1 MIIHLFQK
9 RIIPTVSQVLYRTE
23 HQKNDLVEIFKSQA
37 SIAKDLPVLLK
48 REQAHKEFL
57 EDIVPFEENVA
68 EGVQHKEIVEE
79 SIKVGRQ
86 LLGALEHLKQS
97 EEETLET
104 LQKEIEKLQERQAEL
119 RFQKDNLEYAKAHQ
133 RRTRLGEKVSGRK
146 EEAYYP

>member
-1 MIIHLFQK
+1 MR
-9 RIIPTVSQVLYRTE
+9 RICLY
-23 HQKNDLVEIFKSQA
+23 
-37 SIAKDLPVLLK
+37 LLK

-119 RFQKDNLEYAKAHQ
+119 RFQKDNLEYAKAH
-133 RRTRLGEKVSGRK
+133 RDVLDWEKK
-146 EEAYYP
+146 LAEEKKKHTTLEESVAGKTGTKRQAGFSIIIERVV

>member
-1 MIIHLFQK
+1 MRRICLF
-9 RIIPTVSQVLYRTE
+9 
-23 HQKNDLVEIFKSQA
+23 
-37 SIAKDLPVLLK
+37 LLK

-97 EEETLET
+97 EEETLAT
-104 LQKEIEKLQERQAEL
+104 LQKEIEKLQRKASRATLSKRQFRICKSASET
-119 RFQKDNLEYAKAHQ
+119 Y
-133 RRTRLGEKVSGRK
+133 
-146 EEAYYP
+146 